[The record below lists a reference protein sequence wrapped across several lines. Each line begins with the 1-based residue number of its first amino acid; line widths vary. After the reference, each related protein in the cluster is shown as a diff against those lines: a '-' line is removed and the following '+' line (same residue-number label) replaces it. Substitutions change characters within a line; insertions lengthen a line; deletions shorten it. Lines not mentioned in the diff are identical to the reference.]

1 MNESPILDSEF
12 VASVIAVPPLARRAD
27 YTLDAAE
34 NRALIR
40 HIEAGGVRTLLY
52 GGNANLYHVA
62 VSEYQDL
69 LDLLADAAGAG
80 TRVIPSIGPDYGK
93 MVDQARILAQ
103 TRYRTAMV
111 LPLSGFTTSEGVE
124 AGLTRVADAA
134 GMPLTLYIKSENYVE
149 LDTLARLIERGTLL
163 AVKYAIVRDNPA
175 DDPYLR
181 RLVQAVPVVK
191 VVSGMGER
199 PALVHLREFGLAAW
213 TTGSGCI
220 APRMVMAL
228 LQAVRTGDTDKA
240 QRLYDAFLPLE
251 TLRDEISLIRVLHD
265 AVTFS
270 KIADMGPIL
279 PLLSSTPPEHHAKID
294 HATQVLLALER
305 RFAQKPASH

>member
-12 VASVIAVPPLARRAD
+12 VASVMAVPPLARRAD
-27 YTLDAAE
+27 YTLDVAE

-52 GGNANLYHVA
+52 GGNANFYHVA
-62 VSEYQDL
+62 VSEYRDL
-69 LDLLADAAGAG
+69 LDMLADAAGAG

-93 MVDQARILAQ
+93 MLDQARILAQ

-111 LPLSGFTTSEGVE
+111 LPLSGLTTSEGVE
-124 AGLTRVADAA
+124 AGLSRIADAA

-175 DDPYLR
+175 EDPYLR
-181 RLVQAVPVVK
+181 RLLQSVPAAK

-228 LQAVRTGDTDKA
+228 LQAVRTGDTGTA
-240 QRLYDAFLPLE
+240 QRLRDAFLPLE

-294 HATQVLLALER
+294 HATQILLALER
-305 RFAQKPASH
+305 QFAQKPAPH